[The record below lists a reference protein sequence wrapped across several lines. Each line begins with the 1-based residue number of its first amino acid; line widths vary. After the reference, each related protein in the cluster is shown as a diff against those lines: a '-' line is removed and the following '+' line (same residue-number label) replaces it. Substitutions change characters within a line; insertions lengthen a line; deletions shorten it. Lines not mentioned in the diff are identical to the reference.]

1 MTNQNSGFE
10 KVLNRWDVFAL
21 AFGAMIGWGW
31 VILSG
36 EWIISAGSI
45 GAMLA
50 FGLGSIVVIFV
61 GLAYSELT
69 SAMPK
74 VGGEHVFCYR
84 AMGVTASFIATWA
97 IILSYVSVVA
107 FEAVALPTVV
117 EYLFPNYKQ
126 GYLWTVAGWDVYAS
140 WVAVGVAGSIVL
152 TWVNYVGIRTAAF
165 FQAVFTVM
173 IAVAGIMLV
182 TGSLFTGSTEK
193 MAPFFDNGMK
203 GIMAVLIMTPF
214 MFVGFNVIPQAAEE
228 INLPYKSI
236 GKVLI
241 LSVFMAALFYML
253 IIFGVSRAL
262 TPAEM
267 KASKLVTA
275 DAMAALLGGPW
286 AGKLLILGGIAGII
300 SSWNGFYI
308 GASRAIYAM
317 ARAKMLPGFLA
328 YIHPK
333 YKTPTNAV
341 LLIGALSVMAPLF
354 GRKMLVWLVEAGGL
368 SICVA
373 YLLVCIAFVVLR
385 HREPDMPRPFQV
397 SNGKLVGY
405 VAIILS
411 VGFCL
416 LYLPGSPSAL
426 VWPYEWAI
434 IGGWTVLGVVFYFWA
449 RTTYG
454 SNAADSFMR
463 REVFPADRR

>member
-1 MTNQNSGFE
+1 MKQNVGFE
-10 KVLNRWDVFAL
+10 KVLGRWDVFAL

-31 VILSG
+31 VILTG
-36 EWIISAGSI
+36 DWINSAGSL

-69 SAMPK
+69 AAMPR

-84 AMGVTASFIATWA
+84 AMGTAASFIATWA

-117 EYLFPNYKQ
+117 EYLVPGYYK
-126 GYLWTVAGWDVYAS
+126 GYLWTVAGWKVYAS
-140 WVAVGVAGSIVL
+140 WVAVGVIVSIII
-152 TWVNYVGIRTAAF
+152 TWANYVGVRTAAF
-165 FQAVFTVM
+165 LQ
-173 IAVAGIMLV
+173 
-182 TGSLFTGSTEK
+182 SLFTIMIFIAGVLLVSGSVVTGETAN
-193 MAPFFDNGMK
+193 MQPLFDNGLK

-214 MFVGFNVIPQAAEE
+214 MFVGFNVVPQAAEE

-241 LSVFMAALFYML
+241 LSVLMAALFYIL
-253 IIFGVSRAL
+253 VIFGVSRAM
-262 TPAEM
+262 TAEEM
-267 KASKLVTA
+267 KLSKLVTA
-275 DAMAALLGGPW
+275 DAMVALFNSSW
-286 AGKLLILGGIAGII
+286 AGKLLILGGIAGIV

-317 ARAKMLPGFLA
+317 ARSGMLPEFLG
-328 YIHPK
+328 YMHPK
-333 YKTPTNAV
+333 YRTPTNAI
-341 LLIGALSVMAPLF
+341 LLIGVLSTIAPLF
-354 GRKMLVWLVEAGGL
+354 GRKMLVWLVNAGGL

-373 YLLVCIAFVVLR
+373 YLLVCIAFIKLR
-385 HREPDMPRPFQV
+385 NSEPDMPRPFKV

-405 VAIILS
+405 MGAILS
-411 VGFCL
+411 VGFVL

-426 VWPYEWAI
+426 TWPYEWVI
-434 IGGWTVLGVVFYFWA
+434 IGGWTLLGAIFYFWA
-449 RTTYG
+449 RGAYG
-454 SNAADSFMR
+454 KDAVDSYMR
-463 REVFPADRR
+463 KEIFTNK